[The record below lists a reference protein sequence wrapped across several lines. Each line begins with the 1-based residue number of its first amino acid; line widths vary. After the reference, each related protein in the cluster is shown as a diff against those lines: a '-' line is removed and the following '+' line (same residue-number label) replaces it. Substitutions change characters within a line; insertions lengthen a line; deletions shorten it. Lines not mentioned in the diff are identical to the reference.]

1 MIHKILLPVLIVL
14 FISGQF
20 VYSQAPAGGAAG
32 TAGPAGGGIPPP
44 IRRDGIVIPR
54 EDLNQFE
61 NSTLRERST
70 NFRQGQSTLNPST
83 TRKSNAEVNADIEKS
98 REERNNALEEEK
110 TTVQTTTEE
119 KPTAQDDK
127 NSVKGTSDFS
137 SGSSTLFRWT
147 DKDGNLH
154 VTDNLG
160 SVPPE
165 YRDQA
170 YNSK

>member
-1 MIHKILLPVLIVL
+1 MNHKILLPALIAF

-32 TAGPAGGGIPPP
+32 AAGPAGGGIPPP
-44 IRRDGIVIPR
+44 IIIPK

-61 NSTLRERST
+61 NTTLRERST
-70 NFRQGQSTLNPST
+70 NFRQGQSTLTPTT
-83 TRKSNAEVNADIEKS
+83 TRKSNAEVNAEIEKS
-98 REERNNALEEEK
+98 RDERNNALEEEK
-110 TTVQTTTEE
+110 TAVQTATEE

-137 SGSSTLFRWT
+137 SAGSSTLFRWT

-154 VTDNLG
+154 VTDNLD

>member
-1 MIHKILLPVLIVL
+1 MNLKILLPVLIAF
-14 FISGQF
+14 FISVQF

-44 IRRDGIVIPR
+44 IIIPK

-61 NSTLRERST
+61 NTTLRERST
-70 NFRQGQSTLNPST
+70 NFRQGQNTLTPTIN
-83 TRKSNAEVNADIEKS
+83 RNSNLEVNAEIEKS
-98 REERNNALEEEK
+98 RDERNNALEEEK
-110 TTVQTTTEE
+110 TAVQTATEE

-127 NSVKGTSDFS
+127 NSVNGTSDSS
-137 SGSSTLFRWT
+137 SGSVTLFRWT

>member
-1 MIHKILLPVLIVL
+1 MNHKILLPALIAF

-44 IRRDGIVIPR
+44 IIIPK
-54 EDLNQFE
+54 EDLDLFE
-61 NSTLRERST
+61 NSRL
-70 NFRQGQSTLNPST
+70 NGQSTLTPKII
-83 TRKSNAEVNADIEKS
+83 RKSNVEVNAEIERS

-110 TTVQTTTEE
+110 TTVQTATEE
-119 KPTAQDDK
+119 KPDIKEKAS
-127 NSVKGTSDFS
+127 SVNDTTDFSAGGTSA
-137 SGSSTLFRWT
+137 LFRWT
-147 DKDGNLH
+147 DKDGILH

>member
-1 MIHKILLPVLIVL
+1 MNHKILLTALIAF

-44 IRRDGIVIPR
+44 IIIPR

-70 NFRQGQSTLNPST
+70 NFRQGQSTLNPT
-83 TRKSNAEVNADIEKS
+83 INRNSNVEVNAEIEKS
-98 REERNNALEEEK
+98 RDERNNALEEEK
-110 TTVQTTTEE
+110 TAVKTATEE

-127 NSVKGTSDFS
+127 NSVNGTSDFS

>member
-1 MIHKILLPVLIVL
+1 MNLKILLPALIAF

-44 IRRDGIVIPR
+44 IIIPR

-70 NFRQGQSTLNPST
+70 NFRQGQSTLNPTINRNS
-83 TRKSNAEVNADIEKS
+83 SVEVNAEIEKS
-98 REERNNALEEEK
+98 RDERNNALEEEK
-110 TTVQTTTEE
+110 TAVKTATEE

-127 NSVKGTSDFS
+127 NSVNGTSDSS

>member
-1 MIHKILLPVLIVL
+1 MNHKILLPVLIAF

-44 IRRDGIVIPR
+44 IIIPR
-54 EDLNQFE
+54 EDLDLFE
-61 NSTLRERST
+61 NSSL
-70 NFRQGQSTLNPST
+70 NGQSTLTPKII
-83 TRKSNAEVNADIEKS
+83 RKSNVEVNAEIEKS
-98 REERNNALEEEK
+98 RDERNNALEEEK
-110 TTVQTTTEE
+110 AAVKTATEE

-127 NSVKGTSDFS
+127 NSVNGTSDSS

-170 YNSK
+170 YKSK

>member
-1 MIHKILLPVLIVL
+1 MNHKILLPALIAF

-44 IRRDGIVIPR
+44 IIIPK
-54 EDLNQFE
+54 EDLDLFE
-61 NSTLRERST
+61 NSRL
-70 NFRQGQSTLNPST
+70 NGQSTLTPKII
-83 TRKSNAEVNADIEKS
+83 RKSNVEVNAEIERS

-119 KPTAQDDK
+119 KLAAQDDK
-127 NSVKGTSDFS
+127 NSVNGTSDFS
-137 SGSSTLFRWT
+137 SGSSALFRWT
-147 DKDGNLH
+147 DKDGIMH

>member
-1 MIHKILLPVLIVL
+1 VNHKILLPALIAF

-44 IRRDGIVIPR
+44 IIIPK
-54 EDLNQFE
+54 EDLDLFE
-61 NSTLRERST
+61 NSRL
-70 NFRQGQSTLNPST
+70 NGQSTLTPKIT
-83 TRKSNAEVNADIEKS
+83 QKSNVEVNAELEK
-98 REERNNALEEEK
+98 RRDERNNALEEEK
-110 TTVQTTTEE
+110 AAVQTTTEE

-127 NSVKGTSDFS
+127 NSVNGTSDS
-137 SGSSTLFRWT
+137 SSAGSSTLFRWT

>member
-1 MIHKILLPVLIVL
+1 VNHKILLPALIAF

-44 IRRDGIVIPR
+44 IIIPK
-54 EDLNQFE
+54 EDLDLFE
-61 NSTLRERST
+61 NSRL
-70 NFRQGQSTLNPST
+70 NGQSTLTPKII
-83 TRKSNAEVNADIEKS
+83 RKSNVEVNAEIERS

-110 TTVQTTTEE
+110 TTVQTATEE
-119 KPTAQDDK
+119 KPDIKEKAS
-127 NSVKGTSDFS
+127 SVNDTTDFSAGGTSS
-137 SGSSTLFRWT
+137 LFRWT
-147 DKDGNLH
+147 DKDGILH

-165 YRDQA
+165 YRDQT